1 MILASSGKFDP
12 LSHVLDVPWPGFTF
26 EVMGIPMTVLSG
38 GIISILVAGIALVA
52 LLVPAARRIEYIPT
66 GAQNI
71 LEGIVLFVRDTI
83 ARPALHEK
91 AEQYLPFLCTVFV
104 FVLALNLTGLLPLEA
119 ISLLLGINHTHRIG
133 GTPTA
138 IPTVGAALAALALLA
153 ILGNGLRR
161 AAHRYHEHHPELPM
175 STCWMISPVAWFLS
189 LSPNVPG
196 PIGKVVLLP
205 MAMLELVSALAKC
218 VALMVR
224 LCANMLAGHMLLAV
238 LAMLALMAA
247 EPMFQSGAEASY
259 YGIPVVPVCWA
270 GMVVLMMMELL
281 VAGIQ
286 AFIFSIMTALFLG
299 MYAEADH

>member
-1 MILASSGKFDP
+1 
-12 LSHVLDVPWPGFTF
+12 VLDVPWPGFTF
-26 EVMGIPMTVLSG
+26 EVLGVPVTVLSG

-52 LLVPAARRIEYIPT
+52 LLVPAARRIEYIPK
-66 GAQNI
+66 GAQNV
-71 LEGIVLFVRDTI
+71 LEGLVLFVRDTI

-104 FVLALNLTGLLPLEA
+104 FVLALNLSGLLPLES
-119 ISLLLGINHTHRIG
+119 ISLFLGVNHEYRIG

-138 IPTVGAALAALALLA
+138 IPTVGAALAALALFA

-161 AAHRYHEHHPELPM
+161 AAHRYHEEHPQVPM
-175 STCWMISPVAWFLS
+175 SACWAVSPVFWFLS

-205 MAMLELVSALAKC
+205 MAILELVSALAKC

-238 LAMLALMAA
+238 LAMLALMSA
-247 EPMFQSGAEASY
+247 EPMFRSSAEATY
-259 YGIPVVPVCWA
+259 YGIPVVPVCIA
-270 GMVVLMMMELL
+270 GSVVLMLMEIL

-286 AFIFSIMTALFLG
+286 AFIFAIMTALFLG

>member
-1 MILASSGKFDP
+1 MILAIGNP
-12 LSHVLDVPWPGFTF
+12 LYHVLDVPWRGFTF
-26 EVMGIPMTVLSG
+26 RVLGVPFTVLSG
-38 GIISILVAGIALVA
+38 GIISIFVAGIALLALILPVA
-52 LLVPAARRIEYIPT
+52 RNPSYIPK

-71 LEGIVLFVRDTI
+71 LEGLVIFVRDTI

-91 AEQYLPFLCTVFV
+91 AENYLPFLCTIFV

-138 IPTVGAALAALALLA
+138 IPTVGAALATLAVLA

-161 AAHRYHEHHPELPM
+161 SAHRFHEHHPQVPM
-175 STCWMISPVAWFLS
+175 SACWLISPGTWFLA
-189 LSPNVPG
+189 LAPNVPG
-196 PIGKVVLLP
+196 AIGKVVLLP
-205 MAMLELVSALAKC
+205 MAVLELVSAMAKC
-218 VALMVR
+218 MALMVR

-238 LAMLALMAA
+238 LAMLAMMSVA
-247 EPMFQSGAEASY
+247 PMFTSAPSY
-259 YGIPVVPVCWA
+259 YGIPVVPLC
-270 GMVVLMMMELL
+270 VLGSVLLTLMEIM

-286 AFIFSIMTALFLG
+286 AFIFTIMTALFLG

>member
-1 MILASSGKFDP
+1 MIAEFPNP
-12 LSHVLDVPWPGFTF
+12 LYHVLDVPWPGFTF
-26 EVMGIPMTVLSG
+26 EFMGMPVTLLSG

-52 LLVPAARRIEYIPT
+52 FFVPTARRIEYIPK
-66 GAQNI
+66 GPQNI
-71 LEGIVLFVRDTI
+71 LEGLVLFVRDTI

-104 FVLALNLTGLLPLEA
+104 FVLALNLTGLLPLES
-119 ISLLLGINHTHRIG
+119 ISLFLGVNHEYRIG

-138 IPTVGAALAALALLA
+138 IPTVGAALALLAVMA

-161 AAHRYHEHHPELPM
+161 SAHRFHEHHPEVPM
-175 STCWMISPVAWFLS
+175 AACWLISPVTWFLA
-189 LSPNVPG
+189 LSPSVPG

-224 LCANMLAGHMLLAV
+224 LCANMLAWHMLLAV
-238 LAMLALMAA
+238 LAMLALMSV
-247 EPMFQSGAEASY
+247 EPMLSSAVEKSY
-259 YGIPVVPVCWA
+259 YGIPVVPVCIA
-270 GMVVLMMMELL
+270 GSIVLMLMEML

-286 AFIFSIMTALFLG
+286 AFIFAIMTALFLG